1 MTRTPTRSVQTR
13 IPYDAD
19 DESALLGAALLTRD
33 AAELVATHTSDA
45 DFHVPFHKRL
55 REAIIAVVGAGQP
68 VDIATIGSD
77 LSRRNGVTS
86 IEQAKKKI
94 LAVQAACPA
103 SANAAAYLRNVKRW
117 TRRRRTL
124 EIAEQLRQGA
134 LHDHPLEGI
143 LAQIE
148 GLATEEKID
157 TTTWH
162 ELPLL
167 GVLEGDTE
175 DDQPTML
182 VRDDGACLLYPG
194 RVHVFAGEP
203 ESGKTWLALHACAEQ
218 ISIGRHVI
226 YIDFEDTI
234 IGVIGRL
241 VALDV
246 DPQRILALFHYIRP
260 AEPLGPEGRHA
271 LAELLIRTTPPLV
284 VLDGLTEAL
293 TLHGLALES
302 NRDVAA
308 FLELVPRFVARQ
320 GPAVVIIDHVTKDKE
335 QRGRWAIGA
344 QHKLA
349 GVDGVSYG
357 LEVVDPVVR
366 DGDGLVRLV
375 VAKDRPG
382 HVRRAAADRKVAG
395 EIHTTSEKDLLTVE
409 IVTPGGQNGRG
420 DWRPTELMERV
431 SRWLEIHPGASRK
444 AVEDSVT
451 GKHAWV
457 RRALQLLVDDG
468 HATVECGPRGAHLHR
483 IVKPYR
489 TDEQ

>member
-1 MTRTPTRSVQTR
+1 MTRPPPRARAER

-33 AAELVATHTSDA
+33 AAELVATHACDA
-45 DFHVPFHKRL
+45 DFHVAFHKRIHA
-55 REAIIAVVGAGQP
+55 AIVSVVGAGQP
-68 VDIATIGSD
+68 VDIATVGSD
-77 LSRRNGVTS
+77 LSRRNGVS
-86 IEQAKKKI
+86 SVDEAKKKL
-94 LAVQAACPA
+94 LAIQAACPA
-103 SANAAAYLRNVKRW
+103 SANAPAYLRNVKRW
-117 TRRRRTL
+117 TRRRRAI

-134 LHDHPLEGI
+134 LHDHPIEGV

-167 GVLEGDTE
+167 GVLEGEPE
-175 DDQPTML
+175 DDEPNML

-203 ESGKTWLALHACAEQ
+203 ESGKTWLALHATAEQ
-218 ISIGRHVI
+218 IGCGRHVI
-226 YIDFEDTI
+226 YIDFEDTLV
-234 IGVIGRL
+234 GVVTRL
-241 VALDV
+241 LDLDV
-246 DPQRILALFHYIRP
+246 EAQRILSLFHYIRP
-260 AEPLGPEGRHA
+260 SEPLGPTGRHA
-271 LAELLIRTTPPLV
+271 LAEILGRTTPPLV
-284 VLDGLTEAL
+284 ILDGLTEAL

-308 FLELVPRFVARQ
+308 FLELVPRFIARQ

-349 GVDGVSYG
+349 GIDGVSYG
-357 LEVVDPVVR
+357 LDVVKPVVR

-382 HVRRAAADRKVAG
+382 HVRRIATDKKTAA
-395 EIHTTSEKDLLTVE
+395 EIHTTSEKDILTLTLT
-409 IVTPGGQNGRG
+409 TPSGHGRAS
-420 DWRPTELMERV
+420 DWRPTALMERV
-431 SRWLEIHPGASRK
+431 SRWLENNPKSSGRL
-444 AVEDSVT
+444 VESSVT
-451 GKHAWV
+451 GKGPSVREALKFLVADSHA
-457 RRALQLLVDDG
+457 AIEQ
-468 HATVECGPRGAHLHR
+468 GPRGALLYR
-483 IVKPYR
+483 IIKPYR
-489 TDEQ
+489 ETNT